1 MDNSNGK
8 LLVETYVFMFL
19 VAADDVIMQNL
30 GIGGNVASIGITV
43 VDNTSLG
50 IMFHYSGY
58 TDRFILYC
66 KSGKLGGR
74 YCIYNPESCSNRL
87 YIKCLD

>member
-1 MDNSNGK
+1 MDNSNGQ

-43 VDNTSLG
+43 VDK
-50 IMFHYSGY
+50 Y
-58 TDRFILYC
+58 
-66 KSGKLGGR
+66 
-74 YCIYNPESCSNRL
+74 
-87 YIKCLD
+87 